1 MERYGLIGRPLGHSF
16 SASFFAEKI
25 ASEGIDA
32 VYENHELPELAGHFM
47 ELVDSTPNLRGL
59 NVTIPYKQDVIPL
72 LNELSDD
79 ARAIGA
85 VNVISI
91 SRLDDGR
98 PHLKGY
104 NSDVIGFTESIKPLL
119 RECHKK
125 ALVLGTGGASKA
137 VVYGLEKLGL
147 ATTYVSRTPRSGM
160 LTYENLSA
168 DIMKQHLVVVNC
180 TPVGM
185 FPHTDEYPA
194 IPYQLLSPDHLLYDL
209 EYNPLET
216 MFLKKGKERGCIIKN
231 GLEMLHLQAIAS
243 WEFWHEHPDK

>member
-16 SASFFAEKI
+16 SASFFAEKF

-91 SRLDDGR
+91 SRLGDGR

-147 ATTYVSRTPRSGM
+147 ATTYVSRYHEATPRCGQ
-160 LTYENLSA
+160 LHACRYVPTHRRIPRHPLSVA
-168 DIMKQHLVVVNC
+168 LARSSSLRLGVQS
-180 TPVGM
+180 
-185 FPHTDEYPA
+185 A
-194 IPYQLLSPDHLLYDL
+194 
-209 EYNPLET
+209 
-216 MFLKKGKERGCIIKN
+216 
-231 GLEMLHLQAIAS
+231 
-243 WEFWHEHPDK
+243 

>member
-16 SASFFAEKI
+16 SASFFAEKF

-91 SRLDDGR
+91 SRLGDGR

-119 RECHKK
+119 HECHKK
-125 ALVLGTGGASKA
+125 PSCWERAVPQRLWSTAWKTGIGND
-137 VVYGLEKLGL
+137 LCEPH
-147 ATTYVSRTPRSGM
+147 VSAWH
-160 LTYENLSA
+160 A
-168 DIMKQHLVVVNC
+168 DV
-180 TPVGM
+180 
-185 FPHTDEYPA
+185 
-194 IPYQLLSPDHLLYDL
+194 
-209 EYNPLET
+209 
-216 MFLKKGKERGCIIKN
+216 
-231 GLEMLHLQAIAS
+231 
-243 WEFWHEHPDK
+243 

>member
-16 SASFFAEKI
+16 SASFFAEKF

-168 DIMKQHLVVVNC
+168 DINTSLWSTARLSVCSHTQTNTPPSPISCSRPIIFFTTWC
-180 TPVGM
+180 T
-185 FPHTDEYPA
+185 
-194 IPYQLLSPDHLLYDL
+194 IR
-209 EYNPLET
+209 
-216 MFLKKGKERGCIIKN
+216 LKPC
-231 GLEMLHLQAIAS
+231 S
-243 WEFWHEHPDK
+243 

>member
-16 SASFFAEKI
+16 SASFFAEKF

-32 VYENHELPELAGHFM
+32 VYENHELPELAGHFT

-91 SRLDDGR
+91 SRLGDGR

-104 NSDVIGFTESIKPLL
+104 NSDVIGFTESIKPLCANAIKSTRFGNGRRLEGCGL
-119 RECHKK
+119 R
-125 ALVLGTGGASKA
+125 LG
-137 VVYGLEKLGL
+137 KLGL

-209 EYNPLET
+209 VYNPLET
-216 MFLKKGKERGCIIKN
+216 MFLKKERN
-231 GLEMLHLQAIAS
+231 AVAS
-243 WEFWHEHPDK
+243 